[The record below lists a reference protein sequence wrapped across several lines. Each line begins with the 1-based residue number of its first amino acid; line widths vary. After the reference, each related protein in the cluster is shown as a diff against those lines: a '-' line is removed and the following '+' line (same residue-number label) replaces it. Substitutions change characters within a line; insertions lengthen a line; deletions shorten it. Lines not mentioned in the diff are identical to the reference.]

1 MRDKVKLTYQLLSN
15 LPDGVDI
22 SFDEAYHT
30 WWHSGRPQS
39 GLRLTMVG
47 YNAFRELLKLE
58 EYVFEMPPKKPFR
71 LKELLLLDQRLEYP
85 YWLGGKQGICI
96 SFFGSKE
103 AMLAQLYGDLCKF
116 LSNYNTR

>member
-1 MRDKVKLTYQLLSN
+1 
-15 LPDGVDI
+15 
-22 SFDEAYHT
+22 
-30 WWHSGRPQS
+30 
-39 GLRLTMVG
+39 MVG
-47 YNAFRELLKLE
+47 YNAFRDLLKLE

-85 YWLGGKQGICI
+85 YWLGGKRGICI

-103 AMLAQLYGDLCKF
+103 AMLAQLYGDLSKF